1 MKLKRFAAL
10 GLCAL
15 MAATALTACGG
26 GTPASDPAAPASD
39 NPASSQAASDEPI
52 TLKLSTW
59 DYASVP
65 YVPELVKNFEASHP
79 NIKIDVIDIPAA
91 DYTTKLTTMLNG
103 GSELDVILIKDA
115 DTSRS
120 LADKGQLLTLND
132 RIEADKIDLADFNGL
147 AENFNYDNKQFAM
160 PFRTD
165 YYVMYYNKDIFDA
178 KNMPYPSNDW
188 TWADFE
194 KMAKELT
201 GDGNYGAFLHTWQ
214 GCVGNWAM
222 QDGKHTIMDYETGYD
237 FYKPYY
243 EMALRMQ
250 KDKTIPDYGDL
261 CAAKIHYSGAF
272 PQGNVAMMPMG
283 TWFMV
288 NMIDKINKGE
298 TNVNWG
304 VATLPHPEGV
314 EAGYVVG
321 AATPIAVN
329 NASKHAD
336 AAWEVVKYFTSEE
349 AASVMAAS
357 GQFPA
362 RADDAAIQKVA
373 TMEGMPEGAAEA
385 LKVKHISLDR
395 PIVPKVADVNQMLT
409 EQHSMIMLGQSTIDE
424 ALAEMAKQAKDIIE
438 G

>member
-26 GTPASDPAAPASD
+26 TTTSEPAAPASG
-39 NPASSQAASDEPI
+39 SSAQAPSDEQI

-59 DYASVP
+59 DYSTSTYIP
-65 YVPELVKNFEASHP
+65 GLIKNFESSHP
-79 NIKIDVIDIPAA
+79 NIKIEVIDIPAA

-103 GSELDVILIKDA
+103 GSDLDVIIVKDA

-132 RIEADKIDLADFNGL
+132 RIEADNINLADFNGL

-201 GDGNYGAFLHTWQ
+201 GDGNYGAYLHTWQ

-243 EMALRMQ
+243 EMAVRMQ
-250 KDKTIPDYGDL
+250 KDKTIQDYGDL
-261 CAAKIHYSGAF
+261 SAAKIHYSGAF
-272 PQGNVAMMPMG
+272 AQGNVAMMPMG
-283 TWFMV
+283 SWFMAT
-288 NMIDKINKGE
+288 MIDKVNKGE
-298 TNVNWG
+298 TSVNWG

-314 EAGYVVG
+314 EPGYVVG

-336 AAWEVVKYFTSEE
+336 AAWEVVKYFTGE
-349 AASVMAAS
+349 AAASYMATT

-362 RADDAAIQKVA
+362 RADDAVIQEVA
-373 TMEGMPEGAAEA
+373 NVEGMPEGAAEA